1 MAHFTQPRAACPRLP
16 LRISAAVGDVTSS
29 ASNTLLPRTERKTL
43 SYVRVLEAVTSRR
56 QAETRGSGRVER
68 ELTVLAAGAR
78 VSRQTLAAARHR
90 VTKPVHAR
98 AVLVT
103 VGAELAGRT
112 LLLLIA
118 PQTCGG
124 GVNRQL
130 QLTF

>member
-1 MAHFTQPRAACPRLP
+1 M
-16 LRISAAVGDVTSS
+16 GDITSS
-29 ASNTLLPRTERKTL
+29 ASNTPLPRTERKTL
-43 SYVRVLEAVTSRR
+43 SYVRDLEAVTSRS
-56 QAETRGSGRVER
+56 QAETRDSGRVAR

-78 VSRQTLAAARHR
+78 VSRQTLAAARHL

-103 VGAELAGRT
+103 VGAELASRT

-118 PQTCGG
+118 PQTCGK